1 MVLKVATNSEIP
13 ERSASALQMTG
24 TKGFSVSFYTLGT
37 AYEEGTGTKHCAFQ
51 DVTTAGPSSDTG
63 SMPSPLSKVFG
74 SGYLTSSLNATPIRL
89 TRNTSIV
96 SRDVAGETIVVPIC
110 RGVGDLDSVYT
121 FNPVGRSLWRLLENG
136 RSVEE
141 LANWVVTHYEVDA
154 KQAVADVQSYLS
166 ELEAVG
172 LVRTV

>member
-1 MVLKVATNSEIP
+1 
-13 ERSASALQMTG
+13 
-24 TKGFSVSFYTLGT
+24 
-37 AYEEGTGTKHCAFQ
+37 
-51 DVTTAGPSSDTG
+51 
-63 SMPSPLSKVFG
+63 MPSPLSELPG
-74 SGYLTSSLNATPIRL
+74 SEYLTSSLNATPVRH
-89 TRNTSIV
+89 TRNTAIV

-141 LANWVVTHYEVDA
+141 LANWVATHYEVDA

-166 ELEAVG
+166 ELQEVG

>member
-1 MVLKVATNSEIP
+1 
-13 ERSASALQMTG
+13 
-24 TKGFSVSFYTLGT
+24 
-37 AYEEGTGTKHCAFQ
+37 
-51 DVTTAGPSSDTG
+51 
-63 SMPSPLSKVFG
+63 MPSPLSKLPG
-74 SGYLTSSLNATPIRL
+74 SGYLTSSLNTAPVRH
-89 TRNTSIV
+89 TRNTAVV

-141 LANWVVTHYEVDA
+141 LAHWVATHYEVDA

-172 LVRTV
+172 LIRTV